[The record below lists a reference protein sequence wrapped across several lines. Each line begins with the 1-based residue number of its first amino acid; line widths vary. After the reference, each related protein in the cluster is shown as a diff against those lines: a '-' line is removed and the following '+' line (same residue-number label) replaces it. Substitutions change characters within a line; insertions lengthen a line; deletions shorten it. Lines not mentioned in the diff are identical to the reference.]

1 MELAVH
7 RKVRPYKRKIHLRQG
22 IFTYNIRGQC
32 EVSIRNPTN
41 TVTCKTDSFEM
52 NDSSYAEWFGHTGGP
67 VEDYYDDCYPT
78 PYPQITPKLVKEFI
92 VKHLK
97 EFLK

>member
-22 IFTYNIRGQC
+22 IFTYNIRGQSQ
-32 EVSIRNPTN
+32 VSIRNPNN

-52 NDSSYAEWFGHTGGP
+52 NDTSYNEWFGCDTP
-67 VEDYYDDCYPT
+67 YEDYYDDAYPT

-92 VKHLK
+92 QKHLK
-97 EFLK
+97 EFLP